1 MSTLYISDLD
11 GTLLHSDRCITARSA
26 AILNGLIEKGLLFS
40 VATARSL
47 IGARLLNLD
56 DIHFPV
62 PLVMMN
68 GVLLYD
74 HHHRRVL
81 QSCDMDA
88 RTVARVLDVC
98 AAHGKTPFL
107 YQVQGNDIAITY
119 KGLTSKGERVFLEER
134 GSRFPE
140 AFRQVA
146 AYDTRPGAVYFS
158 MQDTFETLEEVRVEL
173 SRLPGIA
180 YTFYRDNYLRNNW
193 YLEVFSEEAGK
204 ERGVRRLKAMIGADR
219 VVAFGDNDNDCAM
232 LREADVACVVA
243 NATPAAR
250 AAAQVVVG
258 SNDADGVALYI
269 QHRFEGDEDA

>member
-1 MSTLYISDLD
+1 MKTLYISDLD
-11 GTLLHSDRCITARSA
+11 GTLLHSERRVTARTA
-26 AILNGLIEKGLLFS
+26 DTLNRLIDKGLVFS

-47 IGARLLNLD
+47 LGARLLNLE

-62 PLVMMN
+62 PLVLMN

-74 HHHRRVL
+74 YNTRRVL
-81 QSCDMDA
+81 QSCDMNA
-88 RTVARVLDVC
+88 RTAARVL
-98 AAHGKTPFL
+98 AACVSHGKTPFL
-107 YQVQGNDIAITY
+107 YQVNGHEVAVTYIAP
-119 KGLTSKGERVFLEER
+119 TSKGERVFLEER

-146 AYDTRPGAVYFS
+146 DYDVSGGAVYFS
-158 MQDTFETLEEVRVEL
+158 MQDTFETLEELRVQL
-173 SRLPGIA
+173 SRLPGIGC
-180 YTFYRDNYLRNNW
+180 TFYRDNYLRNNW

-204 ERGVRRLKAMIGADR
+204 ERGVRRLKTLIGAER

-250 AAAQVVVG
+250 ALADVVVG
-258 SNDADGVALYI
+258 SNDDDGVARYI
-269 QHRFEGDEDA
+269 ERRFEGGALG

>member
-1 MSTLYISDLD
+1 MKTLYISDLD
-11 GTLLHSDRCITARSA
+11 GTLLHSERRVTARTA
-26 AILNGLIEKGLLFS
+26 DTLNRLIDKGLVFS

-47 IGARLLNLD
+47 LGARLLNLE
-56 DIHFPV
+56 DIRFPV
-62 PLVMMN
+62 PLVLMN

-74 HHHRRVL
+74 YNTRRVL
-81 QSCDMDA
+81 QSCDMNA
-88 RTVARVLDVC
+88 RTAARVLAAC
-98 AAHGKTPFL
+98 ANHGKTPFL
-107 YQVQGNDIAITY
+107 YQVNGHEVAVTYIAP
-119 KGLTSKGERVFLEER
+119 TSKGERVFLEER

-146 AYDTRPGAVYFS
+146 DYDVSGGAVYFS
-158 MQDTFETLEEVRVEL
+158 MQDTFETLEELRVQL
-173 SRLPGIA
+173 SRLPGIG

-204 ERGVRRLKAMIGADR
+204 ERGVRRLKTLIGAER

-250 AAAQVVVG
+250 ALADVVVG
-258 SNDADGVALYI
+258 SNDDDGVARYI
-269 QHRFEGDEDA
+269 ERRFEGGALG